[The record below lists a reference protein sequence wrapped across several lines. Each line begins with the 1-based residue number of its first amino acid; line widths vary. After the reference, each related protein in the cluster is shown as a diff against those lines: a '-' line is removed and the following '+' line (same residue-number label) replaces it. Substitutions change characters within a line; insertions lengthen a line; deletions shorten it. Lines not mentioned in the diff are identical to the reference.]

1 MTATWTW
8 NSALTGVVPPLISP
22 LGDGGDADAGAMA
35 ALVEHVV
42 TGGCTGLFV
51 LGGCGEG
58 AWLTTAQRD
67 AVVRAAVKAAA
78 GRVPVLAAVMLPATG
93 PATEAARRAR
103 GEGAD
108 AVVVGSPYYFAVDG
122 GGHRRHVE
130 AVLEAAGLPG
140 LLYNIPQCTHAIL
153 AADTVAVLARDARVM
168 GMKDSAGDF
177 AAFQRYLA
185 VKRERPDFRVLQ
197 GQESL
202 LAASVLHGGD
212 GAVPGV
218 ANIAPR
224 LCVDLV
230 RAAHAKDA
238 ARATQL
244 QERVTEL
251 TRVYEQGNHWLPA
264 LKGACA
270 QLGLGNGRPAPPLEP
285 AGDAT
290 RAAIAGIL
298 ARLS

>member
-1 MTATWTW
+1 M
-8 NSALTGVVPPLISP
+8 P
-22 LGDGGDADAGAMA
+22 GAMA

-67 AVVRAAVKAAA
+67 AVVRSAVKAAA

-140 LLYNIPQCTHAIL
+140 LLYNIPQCTHAVL
-153 AADTVAVLARDARVM
+153 AADTVATLARDTRVL

-177 AAFQRYLA
+177 ATFQRYLA
-185 VKRERPDFRVLQ
+185 VKRD
-197 GQESL
+197 
-202 LAASVLHGGD
+202 AAGLPRAAG
-212 GAVPGV
+212 PGV
-218 ANIAPR
+218 PAGRERAPR
-224 LCVDLV
+224 RRRR
-230 RAAHAKDA
+230 RARSGQYRPA
-238 ARATQL
+238 ALRGSRA
-244 QERVTEL
+244 RGARRR
-251 TRVYEQGNHWLPA
+251 TRR
-264 LKGACA
+264 
-270 QLGLGNGRPAPPLEP
+270 GRPRSRS
-285 AGDAT
+285 G
-290 RAAIAGIL
+290 
-298 ARLS
+298 

>member
-1 MTATWTW
+1 MTTTWTW
-8 NSALTGVVPPLISP
+8 NHALTGVVPPLISP

-42 TGGCTGLFV
+42 GGGCTGLFV

-67 AVVRAAVKAAA
+67 GIVRAAVKAAA

-93 PATEAARRAR
+93 PATEAARRAC

-108 AVVVGSPYYFAVDG
+108 ALVVGSPYYFAVDG

-153 AADTVAVLARDARVM
+153 AADTVAALARDSRVL

-177 AAFQRYLA
+177 LTFQRYLE
-185 VKRERPDFRVLQ
+185 VKRERSDFRVLQ

-202 LAASVLHGGD
+202 LASSVLHGGD

-230 RAAHAKDA
+230 RAAHAGDS
-238 ARATQL
+238 ARATRL
-244 QERVTEL
+244 QEQVTGL
-251 TRVYEQGNHWLPA
+251 TRVYEQGHWLPA
-264 LKGACA
+264 LKYACA
-270 QLGLGNGRPAPPLEP
+270 KLGIGNGCPAPPLEP
-285 AGDAT
+285 AGPAT
-290 RAAIAGIL
+290 RAAIAELL
-298 ARLS
+298 ARHA

>member
-1 MTATWTW
+1 MSTSWTWT
-8 NSALTGVVPPLISP
+8 SALTGVVPPLISP
-22 LGDGGDADAGAMA
+22 LGDGGDADPGAMA

-42 TGGCTGLFV
+42 AGGCTGLFV

-67 AVVRAAVKAAA
+67 GIVRAAVKAAA

-93 PATEAARRAR
+93 PAVEAARRAR
-103 GEGAD
+103 AEGAD

-130 AVLEAAGLPG
+130 AVLEAAALPG

-153 AADTVAVLARDARVM
+153 AADTVAALARDPRVL

-177 AAFQRYLA
+177 LTFQRYLA

-230 RAAHAKDA
+230 CAAHAKDS

-251 TRVYEQGNHWLPA
+251 TRVYEQGHWLPA

-285 AGDAT
+285 AGDAA
-290 RAAIAGIL
+290 RAAIAALLG
-298 ARLS
+298 RLG

>member
-1 MTATWTW
+1 
-8 NSALTGVVPPLISP
+8 
-22 LGDGGDADAGAMA
+22 
-35 ALVEHVV
+35 
-42 TGGCTGLFV
+42 
-51 LGGCGEG
+51 
-58 AWLTTAQRD
+58 
-67 AVVRAAVKAAA
+67 
-78 GRVPVLAAVMLPATG
+78 
-93 PATEAARRAR
+93 
-103 GEGAD
+103 
-108 AVVVGSPYYFAVDG
+108 VVVGSPYYFAVDG

-140 LLYNIPQCTHAIL
+140 LLYNIPQCTHAVL
-153 AADTVAVLARDARVM
+153 AADTVAALARDARVL

-177 AAFQRYLA
+177 LTFQRYLA

-202 LAASVLHGGD
+202 LASSVLHGGD

-230 RAAHAKDA
+230 RAAHAKDS

-244 QERVTEL
+244 QEQVTGL
-251 TRVYEQGNHWLPA
+251 TRVYEQGHWLPA
-264 LKGACA
+264 LKAACA

-285 AGDAT
+285 AGDAA
-290 RAAIAGIL
+290 RAAIAALL
-298 ARLS
+298 APLS